1 MFDIFDI
8 SKSTMITS
16 ASNTVKK
23 RGILMQ
29 ILIFCCVM
37 MVAST
42 IVSAITLLPTMLWM
56 LLDGNFKDLL
66 KESLET
72 GVLDMSAIL
81 ATMPE
86 WLTVV
91 SLVAT
96 AGEIIA
102 PMLYCRLLERRSL
115 ASMGFTRKKAVPTY
129 LVGYLVGAV
138 MITAAAAIC
147 VLMGAIDIK
156 IASAI
161 PVGMI
166 IVFFVAYLIQGLAEE
181 TLLRGYLM
189 TSIAA
194 SSSSRYAVALAVGI
208 NSVLFS
214 LLHLGNTGI
223 SGLSLLNIALAGI
236 FFSLYVLRTDNI
248 WGAAAAHSAWNFVQ
262 GPILGIQVSGTVTK
276 STVFVSTAKDG
287 MAWLNG
293 GDFGLEGGMA
303 VTIVLLVAIL
313 LISIKKPKSE

>member
-23 RGILMQ
+23 RGIFMQ
-29 ILIFCCVM
+29 IVIFCCVM

-42 IVSAITLLPTMLWM
+42 IVSAITLLPTMFWM
-56 LLDGNFKDLL
+56 LFDGSFKELL

-72 GVLDMSAIL
+72 GVLDMTAIL

-102 PMLYCRLLERRSL
+102 PMLYCRLLERRSF

-156 IASAI
+156 IASVI

-166 IVFFVAYLIQGLAEE
+166 IIFFVAYLIQGLAEE

-214 LLHLGNTGI
+214 LLHLGNAGI

-276 STVFVSTAKDG
+276 STVFVSTAKEG
-287 MAWLNG
+287 MAWLSG